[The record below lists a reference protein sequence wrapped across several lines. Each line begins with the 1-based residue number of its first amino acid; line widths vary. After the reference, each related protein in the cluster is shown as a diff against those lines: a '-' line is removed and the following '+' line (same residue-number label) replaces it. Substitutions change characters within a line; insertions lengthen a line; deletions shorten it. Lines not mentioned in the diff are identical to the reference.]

1 MSQEPPIQFDDIIEE
16 LEPQLKASTPL
27 SIFEAIAAQVYTA
40 REARER
46 IEREGSVVRDM
57 RGSVIPHPA
66 IKIEADAIKIYTSII
81 AKYQRTIR

>member
-1 MSQEPPIQFDDIIEE
+1 MNPKQPTQFSNIIEE
-16 LEPQLKASTPL
+16 VKNQIDYKTPMA
-27 SIFEAIAAQVYTA
+27 IREAIAVQIHTA

-66 IKIEADAIKIYTSII
+66 LKIEADAVKIYTALIDKHKSS
-81 AKYQRTIR
+81 Y